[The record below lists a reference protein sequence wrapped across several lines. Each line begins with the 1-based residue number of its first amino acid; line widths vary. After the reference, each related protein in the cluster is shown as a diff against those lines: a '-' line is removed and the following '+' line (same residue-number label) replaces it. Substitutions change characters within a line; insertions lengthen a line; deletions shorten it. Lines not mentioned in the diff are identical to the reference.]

1 MRHRAIPWLI
11 AFAGG
16 ALFSLGLAM
25 SGMTD
30 PAKVIGFL
38 DVTGAWDPTLLF
50 VMAGGVMVFAIAW
63 QASRR
68 LGAPLLGPSFPD
80 LPEQIDRR
88 LVAGALL
95 FGAGWGLSGY
105 CPAPALAAVGAG
117 VGGAA
122 LFAAAM
128 IGGMYL
134 YELPGNRRRP
144 F

>member
-1 MRHRAIPWLI
+1 MRSRAAPWFI

-30 PAKVIGFL
+30 PAKVLGFL

-50 VMAGGVMVFAIAW
+50 VMAGGVMVFAGAW
-63 QASRR
+63 QVSRR
-68 LGAPLLGPSFPD
+68 LRAPLLAPSFPE
-80 LPEQIDRR
+80 LPDRIDRR

-95 FGAGWGLSGY
+95 FGAGWGLAGS
-105 CPAPALAAVGAG
+105 CPAPALASAGAG
-117 VGGAA
+117 VEGSVI
-122 LFAAAM
+122 FVAAM
-128 IGGMYL
+128 AAGMYL
-134 YELPGNRRRP
+134 HALLARGEHR

>member
-1 MRHRAIPWLI
+1 MKNRALPWLI

-30 PAKVIGFL
+30 PARVIGFL
-38 DVTGAWDPTLLF
+38 DVTGEWDPTLVF
-50 VMAGGVMVFAIAW
+50 VMAGGVTVFAIAW
-63 QASRR
+63 QVSRR
-68 LGAPLLGPSFPD
+68 LRAPVLAANFPV
-80 LPEQIDRR
+80 LPEQIDGT

-95 FGAGWGLSGY
+95 FGAGWGLAGY

-117 VGGAA
+117 VERSAI
-122 LFAAAM
+122 FVAAM
-128 IGGMYL
+128 IGGMVIHQL
-134 YELPGNRRRP
+134 VTRERRP